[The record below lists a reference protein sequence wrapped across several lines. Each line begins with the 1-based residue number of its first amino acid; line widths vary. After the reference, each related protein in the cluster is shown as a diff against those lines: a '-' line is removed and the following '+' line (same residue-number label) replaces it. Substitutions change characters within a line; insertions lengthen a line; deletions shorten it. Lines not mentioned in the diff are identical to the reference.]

1 MNQDMSSGNES
12 KLNTAMADVDGTLR
26 MLANVAA
33 PEGLEERVHI
43 TLRRASRSGG
53 RVIEFP
59 GRRASD
65 SAWVRTAAAAAIC
78 FVVVGGGW
86 GVYSRVQTARV
97 IAMPSHI
104 GAPGNGFSNSNA
116 IRTPQTLNGPVINH
130 PAATQPVNAG
140 SRVVP
145 VPAQQGQT
153 AKTGKTTPDNQ
164 AK

>member
-1 MNQDMSSGNES
+1 MNRDMGTGNDS
-12 KLNTAMADVDGTLR
+12 KLNAAMADVDVTLR
-26 MLANVAA
+26 LLANVNA
-33 PEGLEERVHI
+33 PEGLEERVHA
-43 TLRRASRSGG
+43 TLRRTSRSGG

-65 SAWVRTAAAAAIC
+65 SVWVRTAAAAAIC

-97 IAMPSHI
+97 IAMPSHL

-130 PAATQPVNAG
+130 PAATQPANAG

-145 VPAQQGQT
+145 LPAQQGQA
-153 AKTGKTTPDNQ
+153 AKAVKNTQPDP